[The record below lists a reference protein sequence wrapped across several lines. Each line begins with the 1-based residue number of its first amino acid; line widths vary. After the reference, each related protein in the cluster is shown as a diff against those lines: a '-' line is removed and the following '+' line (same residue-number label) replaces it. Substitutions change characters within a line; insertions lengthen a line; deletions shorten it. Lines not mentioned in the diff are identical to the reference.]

1 MKTTRDF
8 PRGGFAPLFK
18 KCLYIYSLFFDMPNK
33 VKDPL
38 IDNKQ
43 LYHFE
48 TNFLYYFGWI
58 TKITIVLFFIGF
70 FQEKPT
76 IFSDFNFFVKIGLA
90 IFLIYRFNNY
100 RKYKITFTDLDR
112 KVCYS
117 AGLYIL
123 FISFADYINSY
134 TDEIKKR
141 INPYTEKIII
151 RVKQLFMNA

>member
-1 MKTTRDF
+1 M
-8 PRGGFAPLFK
+8 
-18 KCLYIYSLFFDMPNK
+18 SNK

-48 TNFLYYFGWI
+48 TKFLYYFGWV
-58 TKITIVLFFIGF
+58 TKITVILFLVGF

-76 IFSDFNFFVKIGLA
+76 LFTDFNFFVKIGLA
-90 IFLIYRFNNY
+90 LFLIYRFNSY
-100 RKYKITFTDLDR
+100 RKYEITFTDLDR

-134 TDEIKKR
+134 MNDIKEI
-141 INPYTEKIII
+141 IDPYTEKIII
-151 RVKQLFMNA
+151 RVKQLVANA